1 MIKKQLV
8 ISMRTLPTFIFD
20 LDGVITNTED
30 YHFDAWKSICLILN
44 YDLSTEKNE
53 ELKGV
58 SRSECLDKILK
69 WANLSLDS
77 KEFNKLLNTK
87 NELYLKKISN
97 INSSNIINGVYDFI
111 QNAKQEKHSI
121 ALYSSSKNAKF
132 ILNKLNLYSYF
143 DAIVDGNSVKASK
156 PDPEGF
162 ILASKLTKS
171 NPEDCVV
178 FEDSEAGIIAGNKIN
193 MTTIGIGISN
203 KLNIANK
210 VYKNF
215 EEINLKE
222 FQ

>member
-1 MIKKQLV
+1 
-8 ISMRTLPTFIFD
+8 MRTLPTFIFD

-77 KEFNKLLNTK
+77 KEFNKLLHTK

-171 NPEDCVV
+171 NPEDCIV

-215 EEINLKE
+215 DEINLKE

>member
-1 MIKKQLV
+1 
-8 ISMRTLPTFIFD
+8 MRTLPTFIFD

-30 YHFDAWKSICLILN
+30 YHFDAWKSICMKLN
-44 YDLSTEKNE
+44 YDLSLEKNE

-77 KEFNKLLNTK
+77 KEFNKLLHTK

-156 PDPEGF
+156 PDPAGF

-215 EEINLKE
+215 DEINLKE

>member
-1 MIKKQLV
+1 MK
-8 ISMRTLPTFIFD
+8 TLPTFIFD

-30 YHFDAWKSICLILN
+30 YHFDAWKSICIKLN
-44 YDLSTEKNE
+44 YDLSPEKNE

-58 SRSECLDKILK
+58 SRSECLEKILK
-69 WANLSLDS
+69 WANQSLDS
-77 KEFNKLLNTK
+77 KEFKKLLNTK

-97 INSSNIINGVYDFI
+97 IDSSNIIEGVDDFI
-111 QNAKQEKHSI
+111 KKAKHRNHTI

-132 ILNKLNLYSYF
+132 ILRKLNLYSYF

-193 MTTIGIGISN
+193 MTTIGIGVSN
-203 KLNIANK
+203 KLEIANK
-210 VYKNF
+210 VYKRF
-215 EEINLKE
+215 
-222 FQ
+222 

>member
-1 MIKKQLV
+1 
-8 ISMRTLPTFIFD
+8 MRTLPTFIFD

-30 YHFDAWKSICLILN
+30 YHFDAWKSICMKLN
-44 YDLSTEKNE
+44 YDLSLEKNE

-193 MTTIGIGISN
+193 MTTSGIGISN
-203 KLNIANK
+203 RLNIANK

-215 EEINLKE
+215 DEINLKE

>member
-1 MIKKQLV
+1 MK
-8 ISMRTLPTFIFD
+8 TLPTFIFD

-30 YHFDAWKSICLILN
+30 YHFDAWKSICIKLN
-44 YDLSTEKNE
+44 YDLSLEKNE

-58 SRSECLDKILK
+58 SRSECLEKILK
-69 WANLSLDS
+69 WANQSIDS
-77 KEFNKLLNTK
+77 KEFKKLLNTK

-97 INSSNIINGVYDFI
+97 IDSSNIIEGVDDFI
-111 QNAKQEKHSI
+111 KKAKHRNHTI

-132 ILNKLNLYSYF
+132 ILRKLNLYSYF

-193 MTTIGIGISN
+193 MTTIGIGVSN
-203 KLNIANK
+203 KLEIADK
-210 VYKNF
+210 VYKRF
-215 EEINLKE
+215 EEIKLKE
-222 FQ
+222 F

>member
-1 MIKKQLV
+1 
-8 ISMRTLPTFIFD
+8 MRTLPTFIFD

-30 YHFDAWKSICLILN
+30 YHFDAWKSICMKLN
-44 YDLSTEKNE
+44 YDLSLEKNE

-58 SRSECLDKILK
+58 SRTECLDKILK

-215 EEINLKE
+215 DEINLKE

>member
-1 MIKKQLV
+1 
-8 ISMRTLPTFIFD
+8 MRTLPTFIFD

-30 YHFDAWKSICLILN
+30 YHFDAWKSICMKLN
-44 YDLSTEKNE
+44 YDLSLEKNE

-77 KEFNKLLNTK
+77 KEFNKLLHTK

-178 FEDSEAGIIAGNKIN
+178 FEDSEAGIVAGNKIN

-215 EEINLKE
+215 DEINLKE

>member
-1 MIKKQLV
+1 MK
-8 ISMRTLPTFIFD
+8 TLPTFIFD

-30 YHFDAWKSICLILN
+30 YHFDAWKSICIKLN
-44 YDLSTEKNE
+44 YDLSPEKNE

-58 SRSECLDKILK
+58 SRSECLEKILK
-69 WANLSLDS
+69 WANQSLDS
-77 KEFNKLLNTK
+77 KEFKKLLNTK

-97 INSSNIINGVYDFI
+97 IDSSNIIEGVDDFI
-111 QNAKQEKHSI
+111 KKAKHRNHTI

-132 ILNKLNLYSYF
+132 ILRKLNLYSYF

-193 MTTIGIGISN
+193 MTTIG
-203 KLNIANK
+203 
-210 VYKNF
+210 
-215 EEINLKE
+215 
-222 FQ
+222 

>member
-1 MIKKQLV
+1 
-8 ISMRTLPTFIFD
+8 MRTLPTFIFD

-30 YHFDAWKSICLILN
+30 YHFDAWKSICMKLN
-44 YDLSTEKNE
+44 YDLSLEKNE

-58 SRSECLDKILK
+58 SRTECLDKILK

-215 EEINLKE
+215 DEINLKE
-222 FQ
+222 FE

>member
-1 MIKKQLV
+1 MK
-8 ISMRTLPTFIFD
+8 TLPTFIFD

-30 YHFDAWKSICLILN
+30 YHFDAWKSICIKLN
-44 YDLSTEKNE
+44 YDLSPEKNE

-58 SRSECLDKILK
+58 SRSECLEKILK
-69 WANLSLDS
+69 WANQSIDS
-77 KEFNKLLNTK
+77 KEFKKLLNTK

-97 INSSNIINGVYDFI
+97 IDSSNIIEGVDDFI
-111 QNAKQEKHSI
+111 KKAKHRNHTI

-132 ILNKLNLYSYF
+132 ILRKLNLYSYF

-178 FEDSEAGIIAGNKIN
+178 FEDSQAGIIAGNKIN
-193 MTTIGIGISN
+193 MTTIGIGVSN
-203 KLNIANK
+203 KLEIADK
-210 VYKNF
+210 VYKRF
-215 EEINLKE
+215 EEIKLKE
-222 FQ
+222 F

>member
-1 MIKKQLV
+1 MK
-8 ISMRTLPTFIFD
+8 TLPTFIFD

-30 YHFDAWKSICLILN
+30 YHFDAWKSICMKLN
-44 YDLSTEKNE
+44 YDLSLEKNE

-77 KEFNKLLNTK
+77 KEFNKLLHTK

-215 EEINLKE
+215 DEINLKE

>member
-1 MIKKQLV
+1 MT
-8 ISMRTLPTFIFD
+8 TLPTFIFD

-30 YHFDAWKSICLILN
+30 YHFDAWKSICMKLN
-44 YDLSTEKNE
+44 YDLSLEKNE

-77 KEFNKLLNTK
+77 KEFNKLLHTK

-215 EEINLKE
+215 DEINLKE

>member
-1 MIKKQLV
+1 
-8 ISMRTLPTFIFD
+8 MRTLPTFIFD

-97 INSSNIINGVYDFI
+97 INSSNIMNGVYDFI

-171 NPEDCVV
+171 NPEDCIV

>member
-1 MIKKQLV
+1 
-8 ISMRTLPTFIFD
+8 MRTLPTFIFD

-30 YHFDAWKSICLILN
+30 YHFDAWKSICMKLN
-44 YDLSTEKNE
+44 YDLSLEKNE

-77 KEFNKLLNTK
+77 KEFNKLLHTK

-203 KLNIANK
+203 KLNVANK

-215 EEINLKE
+215 DEINLKE

>member
-1 MIKKQLV
+1 
-8 ISMRTLPTFIFD
+8 MRTFPTFIFD

-30 YHFDAWKSICLILN
+30 YHFDAWKSICMKLN
-44 YDLSTEKNE
+44 YDLSLEKNE

-77 KEFNKLLNTK
+77 KEFNKLLHTK

-215 EEINLKE
+215 DEINLKE

>member
-1 MIKKQLV
+1 MK
-8 ISMRTLPTFIFD
+8 TLPTFIFD

-30 YHFDAWKSICLILN
+30 YHFDAWKSICIKLN
-44 YDLSTEKNE
+44 YDLSPEKNE

-58 SRSECLDKILK
+58 SRSECLEKILK
-69 WANLSLDS
+69 WANQSLDS
-77 KEFNKLLNTK
+77 KEFKKLLNTK

-97 INSSNIINGVYDFI
+97 IDSSNIIEGVDDFI
-111 QNAKQEKHSI
+111 KKAKHRNHTV
-121 ALYSSSKNAKF
+121 ALYSSSKNARF
-132 ILNKLNLYSYF
+132 ILRKLNLYSYF

-171 NPEDCVV
+171 NPEDCIV

>member
-1 MIKKQLV
+1 MK
-8 ISMRTLPTFIFD
+8 TLPTFIFD

-30 YHFDAWKSICLILN
+30 YHFDAWKSICIKLN

-58 SRSECLDKILK
+58 SRSECLEKILK
-69 WANLSLDS
+69 WANQSLDS
-77 KEFNKLLNTK
+77 KEFKKLLNTK

-97 INSSNIINGVYDFI
+97 IDSSNIIEGVDDFI
-111 QNAKQEKHSI
+111 KKAKHRNHTI

-132 ILNKLNLYSYF
+132 ILRKLNLYSYF

-193 MTTIGIGISN
+193 MTTIGIGVSN
-203 KLNIANK
+203 KLEIADK
-210 VYKNF
+210 VYKRF
-215 EEINLKE
+215 EEIKLKE
-222 FQ
+222 F

>member
-1 MIKKQLV
+1 MK
-8 ISMRTLPTFIFD
+8 TLPTFIFD

-30 YHFDAWKSICLILN
+30 YHFDAWKSICIKLN
-44 YDLSTEKNE
+44 YDLSLEKNE

-58 SRSECLDKILK
+58 SRSECLEKILK
-69 WANLSLDS
+69 WANQSIDS
-77 KEFNKLLNTK
+77 KEFKKLLNTK

-97 INSSNIINGVYDFI
+97 IDSSNIIEGVDDFI
-111 QNAKQEKHSI
+111 KKAKHRNHTI

-132 ILNKLNLYSYF
+132 ILRKLNLYSYF

-193 MTTIGIGISN
+193 MTTIGIGVSN
-203 KLNIANK
+203 KLEIADK
-210 VYKNF
+210 VYKRF
-215 EEINLKE
+215 EEIKLKE
-222 FQ
+222 FL

>member
-1 MIKKQLV
+1 MK
-8 ISMRTLPTFIFD
+8 TLPTFIFD

-30 YHFDAWKSICLILN
+30 YHFDAWKSICMKLN
-44 YDLSTEKNE
+44 YDLSLEKNE

-215 EEINLKE
+215 DEINLKE

>member
-1 MIKKQLV
+1 
-8 ISMRTLPTFIFD
+8 MRTLPTFIFD

-30 YHFDAWKSICLILN
+30 YHFDAWKSICMKLN
-44 YDLSTEKNE
+44 YDLSLEKNE

-97 INSSNIINGVYDFI
+97 INSSNIINGVYEFI

-215 EEINLKE
+215 EEINFKE

>member
-1 MIKKQLV
+1 MK
-8 ISMRTLPTFIFD
+8 TLPTFIFD

-30 YHFDAWKSICLILN
+30 YHFDAWKSICIKLN
-44 YDLSTEKNE
+44 YDLSPEKNE

-58 SRSECLDKILK
+58 SRSECLEKILK
-69 WANLSLDS
+69 WANQSLDS
-77 KEFNKLLNTK
+77 KEFKKLLNTK

-97 INSSNIINGVYDFI
+97 IDSSNIIEGVDDFI
-111 QNAKQEKHSI
+111 KKAKHRNHTI

-132 ILNKLNLYSYF
+132 ILRKLNLYSYF

-193 MTTIGIGISN
+193 MTTIGIGVSN
-203 KLNIANK
+203 KLEIVDK
-210 VYKNF
+210 VYKRF
-215 EEINLKE
+215 EEIKLKE
-222 FQ
+222 F

>member
-1 MIKKQLV
+1 MK
-8 ISMRTLPTFIFD
+8 TLPTFIFD

-30 YHFDAWKSICLILN
+30 YHFDAWKSICIKLN
-44 YDLSTEKNE
+44 YDLSPEKNE

-58 SRSECLDKILK
+58 SRSECLEKILK
-69 WANLSLDS
+69 WANQSLDS
-77 KEFNKLLNTK
+77 KEFKKLLNTK

-97 INSSNIINGVYDFI
+97 IDSPNIIEVVDDFI
-111 QNAKQEKHSI
+111 KKAKHRNHTI

-132 ILNKLNLYSYF
+132 ILRKLNLYSYF

-193 MTTIGIGISN
+193 MTTIGIGVSN
-203 KLNIANK
+203 KLEIADK
-210 VYKNF
+210 VYKRF
-215 EEINLKE
+215 EEIKLKE
-222 FQ
+222 F

>member
-1 MIKKQLV
+1 
-8 ISMRTLPTFIFD
+8 MRTLPTFIFD

-30 YHFDAWKSICLILN
+30 YHFDAWKSICMNLN
-44 YDLSTEKNE
+44 YDLSLEKNE

-77 KEFNKLLNTK
+77 KEFNKLLHTK

-215 EEINLKE
+215 DEINLKE

>member
-1 MIKKQLV
+1 MK
-8 ISMRTLPTFIFD
+8 TLPTFIFD
-20 LDGVITNTED
+20 LDGVITNTEY
-30 YHFDAWKSICLILN
+30 YHFDAWKSICIKLN
-44 YDLSTEKNE
+44 YDLSPEKNE

-58 SRSECLDKILK
+58 SRSECLEKILK
-69 WANLSLDS
+69 WANQSLDS
-77 KEFNKLLNTK
+77 KEFKKLLNTK

-97 INSSNIINGVYDFI
+97 IDSSNIIEGVDDFI
-111 QNAKQEKHSI
+111 KKAKHRNHTI

-132 ILNKLNLYSYF
+132 ILRKLNLYSYF

-193 MTTIGIGISN
+193 MTTIGIGVSN
-203 KLNIANK
+203 KL
-210 VYKNF
+210 
-215 EEINLKE
+215 EIDRKSVV
-222 FQ
+222 

>member
-1 MIKKQLV
+1 MK
-8 ISMRTLPTFIFD
+8 TLPTFIFD

-30 YHFDAWKSICLILN
+30 YHFDAWKSICIKLN
-44 YDLSTEKNE
+44 YDLSPEKNE

-58 SRSECLDKILK
+58 SRSECLEKILK
-69 WANLSLDS
+69 WANQSLDS
-77 KEFNKLLNTK
+77 KEFKKLLNTK

-97 INSSNIINGVYDFI
+97 IDSSNIIEGVDDFI
-111 QNAKQEKHSI
+111 KKAKHRNHTI

-132 ILNKLNLYSYF
+132 ILRKLNLYSYF

-193 MTTIGIGISN
+193 MTTIGIGVSN
-203 KLNIANK
+203 RLEIANK
-210 VYKNF
+210 VYKRF
-215 EEINLKE
+215 EEIKLKE
-222 FQ
+222 F

>member
-1 MIKKQLV
+1 MKKSSF
-8 ISMRTLPTFIFD
+8 ITFIFD
-20 LDGVITNTED
+20 LDGVITETSE
-30 YHFDAWKSICLILN
+30 YHYKAWKIVCDKIGYNL
-44 YDLSTEKNE
+44 TRKKNE

-97 INSSNIINGVYDFI
+97 INSSNIINAVYDFI

-215 EEINLKE
+215 DEINLKE

>member
-97 INSSNIINGVYDFI
+97 INSSNIMNGVYDFI

-193 MTTIGIGISN
+193 MTTIGIGVSN
-203 KLNIANK
+203 KLEYCK
-210 VYKNF
+210 
-215 EEINLKE
+215 
-222 FQ
+222 